1 MIRTR
6 LTWVVIGGVVTLLF
20 VAGVDALRF
29 SADNETSA
37 PTASTTATEVP
48 TSSVSPCTQL
58 DLRVSVEIRQEA
70 ATVVVRNIGAKE
82 CYRLLRGWRLRIED
96 RAGNLV
102 AEWVELRP
110 LADGLFPSGSE
121 MIFLLPRNP
130 VLCDSPGPYL
140 ALASVGPYSARRG
153 NLSRSE
159 IACGGG
165 TRASRLRAKYITEAQ
180 AICRAA
186 TASFGEAFTNPGPE
200 LTELEET
207 AVWSKAAARASRGA
221 LTELRALRAP
231 TADRAW
237 VTEIY
242 SLMERQTHVLRQ
254 LAASASAGEAT
265 RVQMLSQ
272 KRIRLTHQKD
282 GLVRRLTSLSGVP
295 PDALYGCPISL
306 PA

>member
-1 MIRTR
+1 MSPTR
-6 LTWVVIGGVVTLLF
+6 LTWVVVGGVATLLF
-20 VAGVDALRF
+20 VAGVDALRS
-29 SADNETSA
+29 SADSEISA
-37 PTASTTATEVP
+37 PTASTTTTELA
-48 TSSVSPCTQL
+48 SGSLSPCTRL
-58 DLRVSVEIRQEA
+58 DLRVSIEIREEV

-82 CYRLLRGWRLRIED
+82 CYRILRGWRLRIED

-110 LADGLFPSGSE
+110 LADGVFPSGSE
-121 MIFLLPRNP
+121 GVFLLPRNA
-130 VLCDSPGPYL
+130 VLCDLRGPYL
-140 ALASVGPYSARRG
+140 ALATVGPYSARRG

-159 IACGGG
+159 IACGFGGG
-165 TRASRLRAKYITEAQ
+165 TRASRLRAKYVARAD
-180 AICRAA
+180 AICMAA
-186 TASFGEAFTNPGPE
+186 TDRFETAAPPWT
-200 LTELEET
+200 TELEDI
-207 AVWSKAAARASRGA
+207 AAWSKAAARASRGA

-242 SLMERQTHVLRQ
+242 ALMERQTHVLRQ